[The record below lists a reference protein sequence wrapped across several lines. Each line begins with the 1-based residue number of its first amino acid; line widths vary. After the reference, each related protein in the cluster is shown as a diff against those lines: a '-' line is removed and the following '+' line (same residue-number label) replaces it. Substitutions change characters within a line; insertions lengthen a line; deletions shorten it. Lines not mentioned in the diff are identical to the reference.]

1 MIINYRR
8 ELPFLMK
15 HLELPMIGVEVG
27 VAQGSFSWEL
37 LYNGVEKLYSVDAWK
52 ELQQTGDGGYP
63 KSWHDTN
70 YNMAVEK
77 LSQFGERSIILRGL
91 SHEMAKLVEDNT
103 LGLVYLDGDH
113 SFSGVMTDINS
124 WYPKLVK
131 GGIIATHDYESPAYG
146 TKQAFEEFAQHNG
159 LEIYLLPE
167 DKPDDAGAYMI
178 KK

>member
-1 MIINYRR
+1 MGIRYRR
-8 ELPFLMK
+8 ELPDLMK
-15 HLELPMIGVEVG
+15 RLGLPMVGVEVG

-37 LYNGVEKLYSVDAWK
+37 LYNGIEKLYSVDAWRY
-52 ELQQTGDGGYP
+52 LPQTGDGGFP
-63 KSWHDTN
+63 ENWHNTN
-70 YNMAVEK
+70 YEMAKQK
-77 LSQFGERSIILRGL
+77 LSEFGDRSIILRGL
-91 SHEMAKLVEDNT
+91 SEEMSNQVSDDS

-113 SFSGVMTDINS
+113 SPKGVRTDLRV

-146 TKQAFEEFAQHNG
+146 TKEAFEEFAQQHG

-167 DKPDDAGAYMI
+167 DKIDDAGAYMI